1 MIHAGVIASMIESIG
16 DYYAAARFSGAKPPP
31 TSAIN
36 RGILME
42 GLGCILAGIW
52 GTGNGTTTYRLIRE
66 QSVAWLHE
74 ALDIQW
80 HQN

>member
-52 GTGNGTTTYRLIRE
+52 GTGNGTTTYRLIGE

-74 ALDIQW
+74 ALDIQ
-80 HQN
+80 